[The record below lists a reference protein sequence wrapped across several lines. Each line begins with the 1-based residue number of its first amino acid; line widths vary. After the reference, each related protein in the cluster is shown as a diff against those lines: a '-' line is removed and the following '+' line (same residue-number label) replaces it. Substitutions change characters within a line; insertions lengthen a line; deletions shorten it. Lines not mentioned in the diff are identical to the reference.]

1 MGSLGLNPLFI
12 IRRPDSS
19 ILLPQHLY
27 IRNRGCSTKILF
39 LRSRE
44 HTGVY
49 NYLKL
54 VEFQRRS
61 DPSYEPVISIWM
73 GTDRTNRRV
82 RLECLY
88 TAPCLTVPYLSQ
100 ERSNGHS
107 QHSILIMKPYISR
120 LLFFTKVVKMPY
132 LGSSVLRT
140 TDQV

>member
-19 ILLPQHLY
+19 ILLPEHLY
-27 IRNRGCSTKILF
+27 IRNRGCSTNILF

-61 DPSYEPVISIWM
+61 DPSYEPVISIGRSGWEQNA
-73 GTDRTNRRV
+73 RTGEYAWSV
-82 RLECLY
+82 
-88 TAPCLTVPYLSQ
+88 
-100 ERSNGHS
+100 
-107 QHSILIMKPYISR
+107 
-120 LLFFTKVVKMPY
+120 FTQRPV
-132 LGSSVLRT
+132 
-140 TDQV
+140 